1 MISKVFAGSNYCY
14 ALSEVENKL
23 YSWGMGFNYVLGSR
37 EEDNLFTPTQV
48 HPKQFH
54 ENVVKLV
61 GTGAQHIVVL
71 TTDSPDNKDLP
82 VFKSV
87 PINPEEEEEVKEEQN
102 VQEEPVE

>member
-1 MISKVFAGSNYCY
+1 
-14 ALSEVENKL
+14 
-23 YSWGMGFNYVLGSR
+23 MGFNYILGSR
-37 EEDNLFTPTQV
+37 DEDNLFTPTLV

-82 VFKSV
+82 EFKIV
-87 PINPEEEEEVKEEQN
+87 PNNPEEEEVK
-102 VQEEPVE
+102 QE